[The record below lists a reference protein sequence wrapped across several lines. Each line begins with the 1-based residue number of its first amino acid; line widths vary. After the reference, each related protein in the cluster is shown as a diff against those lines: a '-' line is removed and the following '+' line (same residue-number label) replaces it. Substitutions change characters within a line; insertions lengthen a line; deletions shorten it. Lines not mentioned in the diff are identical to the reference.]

1 MTQQKTTL
9 GRENGCHYSF
19 KLMLL
24 RRRMTAS
31 NPVSPFV
38 KETRMT
44 AFAAV
49 HIW

>member
-24 RRRMTAS
+24 RRGERPVRAQPVNS
-31 NPVSPFV
+31 NFSL
-38 KETRMT
+38 R
-44 AFAAV
+44 ALAARKSL
-49 HIW
+49 